1 MSTPGTHDGL
11 YWPTAEGEPESPM
24 GPLVAE
30 AVGEGYKPGQG
41 GGSKPYHGYLF
52 RSLTA
57 QGANAPGGPKDDLVD
72 GHLTGGFALLAYP
85 AEYGNS
91 GVKSFL
97 VNQSG
102 IVYENDLGPDT
113 ATAAAG
119 ITRYDPGEGWKAVTD

>member
-41 GGSKPYHGYLF
+41 GGSNPYHGYLF